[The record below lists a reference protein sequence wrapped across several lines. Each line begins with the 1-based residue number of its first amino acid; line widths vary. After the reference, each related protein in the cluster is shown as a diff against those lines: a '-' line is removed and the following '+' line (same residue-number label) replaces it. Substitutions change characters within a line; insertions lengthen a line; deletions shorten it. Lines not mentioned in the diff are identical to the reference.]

1 MAKTIDDITEIKIGH
16 LKDYQKAEILSL
28 QLKYTLTNAME
39 NVAEH
44 LRPVMEQVAK
54 SLSEFFDSIN
64 VVIQENSKDG
74 KPTK

>member
-1 MAKTIDDITEIKIGH
+1 MAKTIDDITEVKTGH

-44 LRPVMEQVAK
+44 FRPVMEQVAK
-54 SLSEFFDSIN
+54 SLSQFFDSIN